1 MMINFSRLNRLP
13 NFFQNWLCTGKWV
26 RRLKSWF
33 KYNDL
38 DLQHCL
44 VHIIAWYSVQRTC
57 GVEFSQIFLGQHH
70 QVGIV
75 RPATVPIIFY
85 SRFLV
90 WPNSLTCY
98 LLGSSQ
104 KTALLPLALAL
115 FTASFTQSCTNQELS
130 LLLNYLLSESRKPQ
144 KTVWP
149 DTGYYCRYP
158 ARYSAFFTLNKF
170 VKIGHVPHC
179 LKNVCT
185 S

>member
-1 MMINFSRLNRLP
+1 MTNIHHLISKLSSCAINFAVCMMINFSRLNRFP

-85 SRFLV
+85 SRFFEGLIQEV
-90 WPNSLTCY
+90 GFCNHVIMQEKRVDLNQVYFSRFTFKRKLEVKYILFSNLFFFQNSKKDFCL
-98 LLGSSQ
+98 
-104 KTALLPLALAL
+104 
-115 FTASFTQSCTNQELS
+115 
-130 LLLNYLLSESRKPQ
+130 RK
-144 KTVWP
+144 
-149 DTGYYCRYP
+149 G
-158 ARYSAFFTLNKF
+158 F
-170 VKIGHVPHC
+170 
-179 LKNVCT
+179 
-185 S
+185 